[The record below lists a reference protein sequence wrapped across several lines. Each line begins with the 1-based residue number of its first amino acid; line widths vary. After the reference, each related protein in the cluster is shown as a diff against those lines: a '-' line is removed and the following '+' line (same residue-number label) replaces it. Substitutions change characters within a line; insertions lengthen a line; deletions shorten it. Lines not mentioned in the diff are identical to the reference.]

1 MNQLKNQDG
10 VSRQIWVFFCS
21 VKLSVY
27 LLVLLAVTSI
37 IGTVVLQNGS
47 SQQYVDLYGQGVYNL
62 IRVFGIDDMYHAW
75 WFLLLLVLLCINI
88 TVCSVERLSLKWK
101 TIFPDQIR
109 FNADRFLKS
118 KHKQTRDSAGQKA
131 SLLDPCEQ
139 WLKKQVGPVI
149 RKTDGDTTF
158 LYAEKGRWTRLGVYV
173 VHASVLLLLAGALIG
188 AVFGFKASVRI
199 DEGNQ
204 TGRVFESKTRAPI
217 DLDFIIRC
225 NEFEVSFYDSGAP
238 EEFRSNLTIIENGQ
252 ESFTTDI
259 RVNHPLRY
267 KGINIFQSS
276 YGTATPDA
284 LVVRIVDNISNAEVT
299 RDIRIGDTVDL
310 PDQAGQFTLQGF
322 LPHFEFRGR
331 DLGETFFGLVTP
343 AGETGFQIGMPVRFP
358 TFDKMRK
365 GRFTFAVDEFEKRY
379 YTGLQVT
386 RDPGVWYVY
395 AGFILMILG
404 CWVTFFM
411 SHQSVLLALVPLD
424 NGRTRLILSGKTSR
438 NTRNMNLKLKTM
450 ADRLETQLNRGDD
463 I

>member
-10 VSRQIWVFFCS
+10 VSRQIWEFFCS

-37 IGTVVLQNGS
+37 VGTVVLQNGS
-47 SQQYVDLYGQGVYNL
+47 PQQYIDLYGQGGYNL
-62 IRVFGIDDMYHAW
+62 IQVFAIDDMYHAW
-75 WFLLLLVLLCINI
+75 WFLLLLLLLCINI

-101 TIFPDQIR
+101 TIFPGQIR

-118 KHKQTRDSAGQKA
+118 KTKQTLDSDRQQTA
-131 SLLDPCEQ
+131 LRDPCEQ

-149 RKTDGDTTF
+149 RKTDGDTTY
-158 LYAEKGRWTRLGVYV
+158 LYAEKGRWARLGVYL

-188 AVFGFKASVRI
+188 SVFGFKANVRI

-204 TGRVFESKTRAPI
+204 TGRVFESKTRHPI

-225 NEFEVSFYDSGAP
+225 NEFEVSFYDTGAP

-284 LVVRIVDNISNAEVT
+284 VVMRIVDNTGNAEIT
-299 RDIRIGDTVDL
+299 RDMKIGDTVEL
-310 PDQAGQFTLQGF
+310 PGNAGQFTLQGF
-322 LPHFEFRGR
+322 LPHFEFRGH

-343 AGETGFQIGMPVRFP
+343 AGETGFQIGLPIRFP

-365 GRFTFAVDEFEKRY
+365 GPFTFVVDDFEKRY

-386 RDPGVWYVY
+386 KDPGVWYVY

-411 SHQSVLLALVPLD
+411 SHQSVMLALVPQE
-424 NGRTRLILSGKTSR
+424 NGRTRVTLSGKSSR
-438 NTRNMNLKLKTM
+438 NPRNMNLKLKTM
-450 ADRLETQLNRGDD
+450 ATRLENQLNKGED

>member
-1 MNQLKNQDG
+1 
-10 VSRQIWVFFCS
+10 
-21 VKLSVY
+21 
-27 LLVLLAVTSI
+27 
-37 IGTVVLQNGS
+37 
-47 SQQYVDLYGQGVYNL
+47 
-62 IRVFGIDDMYHAW
+62 
-75 WFLLLLVLLCINI
+75 
-88 TVCSVERLSLKWK
+88 
-101 TIFPDQIR
+101 
-109 FNADRFLKS
+109 
-118 KHKQTRDSAGQKA
+118 
-131 SLLDPCEQ
+131 
-139 WLKKQVGPVI
+139 
-149 RKTDGDTTF
+149 
-158 LYAEKGRWTRLGVYV
+158 VYV

-199 DEGNQ
+199 DEGKQ
-204 TGRVFESKTRAPI
+204 TGRVFESKTREPI

-225 NEFEVSFYDSGAP
+225 NEFEVSFYDTGAP
-238 EEFRSNLTIIENGQ
+238 EEFRSSLTIIENGQ

-284 LVVRIVDNISNAEVT
+284 VVMRIVDNTSNAEVT
-299 RDIRIGDTVDL
+299 RDMRIGDTVDL